1 MPIVQLLDRRLSKIL
16 LKTDPLKPEEL
27 EFVIASIRK
36 TSGVAHQKSSRFKR
50 VAKVID
56 SALNQANKVEI
67 LCTLQPTTWL
77 ALVKKVARRVGP
89 RVTLRAKLVRID
101 SRLGEVV
108 DEAVRSRE
116 KGGVEKIKQLL
127 AAIALKWRASIPAA
141 VGSAGGAAAGAS
153 AEVSAGT
160 VGTASTKKQ
169 GIKRLYT
176 EDVSTATMGVW
187 AGAGAGASTGA
198 DLSAAGV
205 SAGDTSSYISL
216 PLPST
221 FGRIDTGASTG
232 DAAGPLLP
240 LPLPPLWALGR
251 TDSSGPDADVA
262 RTLSNV
268 SLFSTTDILAAL
280 ASPPGSQELAVRTD
294 FSSSAL
300 GSLSDLPTADS
311 TSASTGILAA
321 SFRRAKH
328 YVLAANRLG
337 RLASREGVVPDTRL
351 STDSGLLST
360 EQPPVIPIDPI
371 AIGRTASSGS
381 ATVGAAAPVGRSAS
395 GSSGFPQVHIPIVD
409 QEEPEQAV
417 QVQRAKRV
425 CR

>member
-1 MPIVQLLDRRLSKIL
+1 M
-16 LKTDPLKPEEL
+16 
-27 EFVIASIRK
+27 
-36 TSGVAHQKSSRFKR
+36 
-50 VAKVID
+50 
-56 SALNQANKVEI
+56 
-67 LCTLQPTTWL
+67 
-77 ALVKKVARRVGP
+77 P

-153 AEVSAGT
+153 AVVSAGT

-221 FGRIDTGASTG
+221 F
-232 DAAGPLLP
+232 
-240 LPLPPLWALGR
+240 GR